1 MALVEVDVR
10 LVVPVA
16 CMIAWLL
23 FLLIVGS
30 IVAYC
35 VWEYRRKAAERAA
48 ASMER
53 FSQMFE
59 AKASAAPA
67 PPKVIPV
74 AAERAVPGAPPA
86 KVSALHGRERF
97 LGKAETLLYYLLK
110 TGIPGHE
117 VFANV
122 TLATVIEGSG
132 GGFEQEQQLRNLSQC
147 RLDFVV
153 CDKNMRVVAAVE
165 LEAPGGADAAGAQRF
180 KSDSLRTAGVRLIRI
195 NLKALPRREE
205 MRILV
210 CGPDAPGT

>member
-1 MALVEVDVR
+1 
-10 LVVPVA
+10 
-16 CMIAWLL
+16 MIAWLL
-23 FLLIVGS
+23 FILIVGT

-53 FSQMFE
+53 FTQMFE
-59 AKASAAPA
+59 AKPVAAPA
-67 PPKVIPV
+67 PGSSPKPAPV
-74 AAERAVPGAPPA
+74 SAERPMPVPPPA
-86 KVSALHGRERF
+86 AAAALHGRERF

-122 TLATVIEGSG
+122 TLASVMEGPGGGSG
-132 GGFEQEQQLRNLSQC
+132 QEQQSRQLSHH

-153 CDKNMRVVAAVE
+153 CDKNMRIVAAVE

-180 KSDSLRTAGVRLIRI
+180 KSDSLKAAGVRLIRI
-195 NLKALPRREE
+195 NPKALPRREE
-205 MRILV
+205 LRVQV
-210 CGPDAPGT
+210 CGPESAGV

>member
-1 MALVEVDVR
+1 
-10 LVVPVA
+10 
-16 CMIAWLL
+16 MIAWLL

-35 VWEYRRKAAERAA
+35 VWDYRRKAAERAA

-53 FSQMFE
+53 FTQMFE
-59 AKASAAPA
+59 AKAIATPAPA
-67 PPKVIPV
+67 PESPPKAAPVTGARVIPGASP
-74 AAERAVPGAPPA
+74 AAVT
-86 KVSALHGRERF
+86 VLHGRERF

-122 TLATVIEGSG
+122 TLAAVIEPSG
-132 GGFEQEQQLRNLSQC
+132 ARFEQEQQLRQLSQY

-165 LEAPGGADAAGAQRF
+165 LEAPGGADAAGVQLF
-180 KSDSLRTAGVRLIRI
+180 KSDNLKAAGVRLIRI
-195 NLKALPRREE
+195 NPKALPRREE
-205 MRILV
+205 LRAQV
-210 CGPDAPGT
+210 CGPDAAGA